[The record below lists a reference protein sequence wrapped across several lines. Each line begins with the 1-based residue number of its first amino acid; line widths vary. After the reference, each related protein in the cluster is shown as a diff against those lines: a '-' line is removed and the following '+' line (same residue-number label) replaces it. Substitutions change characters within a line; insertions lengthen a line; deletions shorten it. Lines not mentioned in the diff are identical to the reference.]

1 MGWQAIIALGSG
13 LLAGTVGPASAQ
25 DGPALVFA
33 AEVPVAVQLT
43 LWPLDFRRG
52 RAQPLLHNFMAQ
64 LQFSGETAAVTCALR
79 MADVSGEL
87 QPGATMALAI
97 RCGLP
102 FRVLPGAPDFAVSA
116 GGRAIGAGRLRAAAL
131 AQVMAAGAAEQPGP
145 AAAASSGRGA
155 QDE

>member
-1 MGWQAIIALGSG
+1 MARRALA
-13 LLAGTVGPASAQ
+13 LLCASLLVGVVGPASAQ
-25 DGPALVFA
+25 PGPALVFA

-43 LWPLDFRRG
+43 LWPLDFQRG

-79 MADVSGEL
+79 MPDANGEL
-87 QPGATMALAI
+87 QPGATMDLAI

-102 FRVLPGAPDFAVSA
+102 FRVLPGGPDFRVSA

-131 AQVMAAGAAEQPGP
+131 AQVMAAGAA
-145 AAAASSGRGA
+145 ASSGRGA
-155 QDE
+155 QDQ